1 LCYEKH
7 AAMHTGLNS
16 LLAASA
22 GNWLVP
28 PLKVVCR
35 NTYQLAVQA
44 DAHKSNPLASSASS
58 SVHLENA
65 VTVVQESFSRTF
77 NDRKELGNDMYS
89 FSADGGGSKKSAVLY
104 IVNLLFAAYFRL
116 NTLRLCKNLV
126 RPMESRN
133 IPEQTQSYPL
143 GQIIMYRYY
152 VGRLYLFEDS
162 YDQAE
167 MQLQYCLSKCAVLDQ
182 QLRQRDT
189 SGPSRIL
196 ENNTRRILRYLIP
209 VKIFRGKLPT
219 LQSKWITKCPRR
231 ALNPFLLISVSIL
244 SAVLNKYGLFEFVPI
259 VTALRQGNLRQ
270 FNTALIDFQ
279 DRFIRYVN
287 ENASLKPQFVAGHAR
302 SISYFEGSFDYML
315 F

>member
-1 LCYEKH
+1 LQPWKSSVRGLYRLLKRLYQAYGAPFARTQCITFSCLLVFIFELCILRFGQGHAVLCYEKH
-7 AAMHTGLNS
+7 AAMHAGLNS

-44 DAHKSNPLASSASS
+44 DAHKSNPLASSATS

-65 VTVVQESFSRTF
+65 VTVIQESFSRTF

-182 QLRQRDT
+182 QLRQRGGDT

-219 LQSKWITKCPRR
+219 LHSKWSRG
-231 ALNPFLLISVSIL
+231 AQG
-244 SAVLNKYGLFEFVPI
+244 VL
-259 VTALRQGNLRQ
+259 
-270 FNTALIDFQ
+270 
-279 DRFIRYVN
+279 
-287 ENASLKPQFVAGHAR
+287 
-302 SISYFEGSFDYML
+302 
-315 F
+315 